1 MRRVAAWGLLLA
13 LPLAGLVLLLVVPE
27 LDVQWEHHPAHF
39 WLVLATAALSFALGF
54 LLAEAA
60 ARRGDS
66 RVLLVSCAFLA
77 SSGFLGL
84 HALATPGV
92 LLAGKNAGFQ
102 IASPIGLLLAAG
114 FAATSALDL
123 PAEAAGSLVRA
134 RRGLYVA
141 LFALMAGWAAVSLA
155 TLPPLDDPI
164 PPEDTRGPFLG
175 LFAGGAFLYLLAAW
189 GYLRL
194 RRRRSTV
201 LVLAVVVGWVL
212 LAEAM
217 LAVALGR
224 SWHATWWEWH
234 LLMLAAFG
242 LVARTAWQ
250 EWQQEGSTAEIFSD
264 LYEERTRG
272 RREEV
277 SVLFA
282 DLQGYTSYAERTPG
296 HEVRAMLDE
305 YFEGAAPVIESHAG
319 EIVQTAGDALMAV
332 FRGNAHA
339 QRAAVT
345 GLEFQEAM
353 EHIANRHPGWP
364 RFRVGVNSG
373 PAHIGLVRFTGA
385 RTFTPTGDVVNVAAR
400 LEAQGRV
407 REVVIAETTRV
418 ALGAEADVEDLGDLP
433 VKGKER
439 PVRAFLLRGVPSR
452 RNEGDQRLQDEDPE
466 AER

>member
-1 MRRVAAWGLLLA
+1 VRRVAVWGLLLV
-13 LPLAGLVLLLVVPE
+13 LPIAGLVVLLAVPK

-39 WLVLATAALSFALGF
+39 WLVLGTAALSFGLGF

-92 LLAGKNAGFQ
+92 FLAGKNAGFQ
-102 IASPIGLLLAAG
+102 VASPIGLLLAAG

-123 PAEAAGSLVRA
+123 SPALARGVVDA
-134 RRGLYVA
+134 RRALYGA
-141 LFALMAGWAAVSLA
+141 LLALMAAWAAVSLA

-175 LFAGGAFLYLLAAW
+175 LFAAGSVLYLLAAW

-194 RRRRSTV
+194 RRRRSTA
-201 LVLAVVVGWVL
+201 LVLAVVVGWL
-212 LAEAM
+212 LLSEAM
-217 LAVALGR
+217 LAVALAR

-234 LLMLAAFG
+234 LLLLVAFG
-242 LVARTAWQ
+242 LVARAAWK
-250 EWQQEGSTAEIFSD
+250 EWQREGSTAEIFSD
-264 LYEERTRG
+264 LYEDRTRG

-296 HEVRAMLDE
+296 DEVRAMLDE
-305 YFEGAAPVIESHAG
+305 YFLKAAPVIESHAG

-332 FRGNAHA
+332 FRGAGHA
-339 QRAAVT
+339 RRAAAT
-345 GLEFQEAM
+345 GLEFQDTM
-353 EHIANRHPGWP
+353 GRIADRHPGWP
-364 RFRVGVNSG
+364 RFRVGVSSG
-373 PAHIGLVRFTGA
+373 PAHVGLVRFTGA

-400 LEAQGRV
+400 LEAQARV
-407 REVVIAETTRV
+407 NEVVIAETTRE
-418 ALGAEADVEDLGDLP
+418 ALGVEVEVEDLGDLP
-433 VKGKER
+433 VKGKEQ
-439 PVRAFLLRGVPSR
+439 PVRAFLLRALAPGGD
-452 RNEGDQRLQDEDPE
+452 EGDE
-466 AER
+466 